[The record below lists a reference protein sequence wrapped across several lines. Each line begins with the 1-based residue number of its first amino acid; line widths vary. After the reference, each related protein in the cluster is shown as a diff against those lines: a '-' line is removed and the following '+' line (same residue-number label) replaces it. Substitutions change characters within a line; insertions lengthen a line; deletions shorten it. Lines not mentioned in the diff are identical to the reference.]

1 MAQKA
6 TNLMQKV
13 DPTLSH
19 RCGVVE
25 VEGGKPRGGAA
36 VERAWGALRAQ
47 VEAEGLAWVNDH
59 APTSAVGAG
68 VRARAEAE
76 GYLCEL
82 HKRRP
87 GVQGPKS
94 WCVLKK
100 R

>member
-13 DPTLSH
+13 DPTLSY
-19 RCGVVE
+19 RRGVVE

-36 VERAWGALRAQ
+36 IEKAWGTLRVQ
-47 VEAEGLAWVNDH
+47 VEAEGLAWLNDH
-59 APTSAVGAG
+59 APTSAIGAG

-76 GYLCEL
+76 GYLVEL
-82 HKRRP
+82 HKRKP

-94 WCVLKK
+94 WCVMKSK
-100 R
+100 